1 MRKKQ
6 VCALVLTGWLTVFGL
21 HTPLTAHAQPA
32 EVQPVLAPDQELDT
46 FTTNLQDTLLTL
58 LTPALDQAVKDEYG
72 EPKQFDLF
80 NAKIES
86 IERPYNGGFHF
97 IIRVTIQ
104 TFEGAH
110 NPPYGK
116 DTFTFDIT
124 PEKTTLLKT
133 KHTEIPAKL

>member
-6 VCALVLTGWLTVFGL
+6 VCTLVLTVWLTVLGL
-21 HTPLTAHAQPA
+21 HAPFPAHAHPA
-32 EVQPVLAPDQELDT
+32 EVQPVLASSQESDD
-46 FTTNLQDTLLTL
+46 FSENLQDTLLTL
-58 LTPALDQAVKDEYG
+58 LTPAIDQAVKDEYG

-86 IERPYNGGFHF
+86 IGRPYSGGFHF
-97 IIRVTIQ
+97 IIKVTIQ

-124 PEKTTLLKT
+124 PEKTTLLKS
-133 KHTEIPAKL
+133 KHTEIPAQL